1 MFFSGETG
9 TQGKQYLCASYVRL
23 SQDDGD
29 KEESNS
35 IVNQKNLMCAASPNR
50 FLHWEKINAVQS
62 FLICYSFF
70 MCQINIHVL
79 AHAQSVNHLVHI
91 QFPRCSSLI
100 RKISQNAS

>member
-35 IVNQKNLMCAASPNR
+35 IVNQKNLIFP
-50 FLHWEKINAVQS
+50 HWKNHFVCMFQGLPEFHLKRRSGQWVLLGELLLQKTHHWIAE
-62 FLICYSFF
+62 
-70 MCQINIHVL
+70 NIYEV
-79 AHAQSVNHLVHI
+79 
-91 QFPRCSSLI
+91 F
-100 RKISQNAS
+100 